1 MSYHT
6 ITYPG
11 LLVLVCL
18 VSNIICICPLK
29 CSCLVKNRY
38 VDCSGRNLTALPHGL
53 QDNVT
58 HLNLSHNL
66 LDNLDH
72 QLTRFSNLRLLDLS
86 HNLLRTLPAHLPRSL
101 WEVYAKSNTIK
112 VLHKLDTAYQWNLK
126 VLDISS
132 NEIRRMV
139 FINNTLSDLR
149 LLNLSSN
156 QLWTVPTNMPYN
168 TQTVDLSNNFLT
180 QILPGTLVRMPKLQ
194 KLFLHNN
201 RFAYIPNNAF
211 DQLTNL
217 KKITLHNNPWSC
229 KEMQNIT
236 YLLKWLKETAI
247 HVIGYPCANETAHH
261 DAEHMP
267 SITAKFDAVS
277 DYTPVFT
284 TTSLLF
290 LEAQETKLYT
300 QVPFSKAG
308 TADSLTTPSDFPKS
322 TNHSLDTEEGS
333 AHENLNSD
341 FNTFITKDVPLTNA
355 YEIEDSGSYD
365 FTVTLSNSKPMP
377 VNASEQ
383 TLSSTTISEG
393 VQITTIQVTK
403 IPSAA
408 HKDKGLIT
416 ECLILLLILNMV

>member
-1 MSYHT
+1 MSYLK
-6 ITYPG
+6 ITYSG
-11 LLVLVCL
+11 LLVLVGL
-18 VSNIICICPLK
+18 VPNIICICPLK

-38 VDCSGRNLTALPHGL
+38 IDCSGGNLTALPHGL

-101 WEVYAKSNTIK
+101 WEVYAASNTIK

-126 VLDISS
+126 VLDISR
-132 NEIRRMV
+132 NEIRRIV
-139 FINNTLSDLR
+139 FINNTLSNLQF
-149 LLNLSSN
+149 LNLSSN

-168 TQTVDLSNNFLT
+168 TQTIDLSNNYVT

-217 KKITLHNNPWSC
+217 MMITLYNNPWSC
-229 KEMQNIT
+229 KEMQNMI
-236 YLLKWLKETAI
+236 YLLKWLKERAI
-247 HVIGYPCANETAHH
+247 HVMGYPCANETTHH
-261 DAEHMP
+261 DAVHLP
-267 SITAKFDAVS
+267 SVTAKFDAVS

-284 TTSLLF
+284 TTGLLF

-300 QVPFSKAG
+300 QVPFFKPGA
-308 TADSLTTPSDFPKS
+308 TVSLTTPSDILQS
-322 TNHSLDTEEGS
+322 TDNSFYTEEGS
-333 AHENLNSD
+333 AHENLNLD
-341 FNTFITKDVPLTNA
+341 FNTFITKDVPLTDSF
-355 YEIEDSGSYD
+355 EIEDSGSYD
-365 FTVTLSNSKPMP
+365 STVTLSNSKPMP
-377 VNASEQ
+377 ANAPEL

-393 VQITTIQVTK
+393 IQITTIQMTK

-408 HKDKGLIT
+408 HKDKGLVT
-416 ECLILLLILNMV
+416 ECLILLLMVNMV